1 MTTFDD
7 WAQSDDMPEPDDNLP
22 LLVWLAEIAD
32 ALVEFGHPGED

>member
-1 MTTFDD
+1 MTDFADWEDD
-7 WAQSDDMPEPDDNLP
+7 GPDDNLP